1 MKVILT
7 VAEMREWRRITAV
20 PVGFVPTMGYLHEGH
35 ISLVKR
41 AQVENASV
49 VVSIF
54 VNPTQF
60 GPQEDFKNYPRNT
73 NRDLGMLEPFTD
85 VVFMPSDSEMY
96 PDKYNTWVD
105 VKGLTE
111 QLEGESRPG
120 HFRGVSTVVT
130 KLFNI
135 VQPDKAY
142 FGQKDAQQLLVIKKM
157 SADLN
162 MNLEVIACPTLR
174 EPDGLAMS
182 SRNTYLTPEQR
193 KAAPVL
199 HKALMLA
206 RDKWSKGEKDA
217 GKIRKEMEKLIR
229 KEPLTD
235 IAYVS
240 IADAATL
247 KEIPQLIGKSALV
260 SMAVKIGKTRLID
273 NIILE

>member
-7 VAEMREWRRITAV
+7 VAGMREWRRITAA

-41 AQVENASV
+41 AQAENASV

-96 PDKYNTWVD
+96 PDRYNTWVE
-105 VKGLTE
+105 VNALTS
-111 QLEGESRPG
+111 QLEGASRPG

-135 VQPDKAY
+135 VQPDKTY

-157 SADLN
+157 AADLN

-174 EPDGLAMS
+174 ETDGLAMS

-193 KAAPVL
+193 KTAPVL
-199 HKALMLA
+199 YKALMLA

-217 GKIRKEMEKLIR
+217 AKIREEMEKLIR
-229 KEPLTD
+229 KEPLAD
-235 IAYVS
+235 IVYVS
-240 IADAATL
+240 IADALTL
-247 KEIPQLIGKSALV
+247 KEFPQLMQKPALV
-260 SMAVKIGKTRLID
+260 SMAVKFGKTRLID